1 MLERKPSLTE
11 QAKAYIKQQIV
22 DNAFEGDRIP
32 SETDLASELGVSR
45 TTIRDALSRLENEG
59 AVYRKQGSGTY
70 VNRAGLQ
77 IRQRLEE
84 MWSYEAVLR
93 AHGYTPSVQILRME
107 RHPASEEAAEQLQLE
122 EGADVVAV
130 EKLFLEDDEPVIFT
144 LNQVPAQLVPETATP
159 EDWVPPIYEFLLAHA
174 HQRLNYYLSEI
185 VPVTA
190 SKKLADILH
199 VKPGKALISFVEIG
213 YNEENEPIL
222 WTNSYFRDDLLR
234 LRLIRRQ
241 V

>member
-1 MLERKPSLTE
+1 MLERKPSLTD
-11 QAKAYIKQQIV
+11 QAKAYIKQRIM
-22 DNAFEGDRIP
+22 DDAFDGDRIP
-32 SETDLASELGVSR
+32 SETELANELGVSR

-77 IRQRLEE
+77 IRTRLEE

-93 AHGYTPSVQILRME
+93 AHGYTPSVHILKME
-107 RHPASEEAAEQLQLE
+107 RHRADEEAASQLQLDGDAE
-122 EGADVVAV
+122 VVSV
-130 EKLFLEDDEPVIFT
+130 EKLFLEDDEPVILT
-144 LNQVPAQLVPETATP
+144 LNQVPARLVPETAME
-159 EDWVPPIYEFLLAHA
+159 EDWVPPIYEFLLTHA

-185 VPVTA
+185 VPVTV
-190 SKKLADILH
+190 SEELAGILH
-199 VKPGKALISFVEIG
+199 VEPGKALISFAEIG

-222 WTNSYFRDDLLR
+222 RTNSYFRDDLLR